1 MLGEKEILQKLVVD
15 EKDTIRD
22 LERLVNES
30 SKFFKIEKPTG
41 RIIFVNFGDLSDPKR
56 ICIVMIGKYFANK
69 LELVES
75 PNLSISDIAK
85 EIGKPMTTLSSPMR
99 DLTKKGYVEK
109 LPGRKYRIAY
119 HRISEIL
126 EKVLTNKRD

>member
-1 MLGEKEILQKLVVD
+1 MSDEKEILQKLVVD
-15 EKDTIRD
+15 EKDTIKD
-22 LERLVNES
+22 LERLVTES

-41 RIIFVNFGDLSDPKR
+41 KIIFVSFGDLSDPKR

-69 LELVES
+69 LGIVES
-75 PNLSISDIAK
+75 PSLGISDIAK
-85 EIGKPMTTLSSPMR
+85 EIGRPMTALSGPMKE
-99 DLTKKGYVEK
+99 LTKNGYVEK

-126 EKVLTNKRD
+126 EKFLVSKK